1 LDRSHA
7 FSAATTLTEREG
19 AALVEICRRLGGIPL
34 AIELGAAR
42 RRLLS
47 IPQIAERLSDPA
59 LVLDYAPEVGLD
71 QLHTIR
77 QTIAWSYDALPAP
90 ARAALRS
97 LCVFEAPFSIEAAE
111 AVVGSIS
118 DSLPLIEVLS
128 DLIDRALVVIVAG
141 ADETRYSILDPI
153 RDFGVR
159 ELIDAGAAS
168 RAYDAA
174 LAHYLDFAKKLS
186 LPEGEPA
193 PRRAFDAAQ
202 REQVNI
208 RGLLAAAALAGA
220 NLDLAVSVL
229 ERMSLFW
236 QLRGYVSDGRA
247 CTTALLSATWR
258 PGATKYPALLLEAC
272 TFARL
277 EGDYAQARAFASE
290 CRELSRSAVEKALE
304 ADTLFAEAVI
314 DYTSTNWAV
323 ARETLLR
330 AAAAC
335 SALHDDARQGRC
347 RANIALTYLNE
358 GNKEAAAIE
367 MTEAI
372 EALRRGGHR
381 RWLSVALGA
390 MGYIERCRGRIDD
403 AATFSREALAAGMRT
418 GDRLLAGSALGNL
431 AFVYVSRGD
440 ESNARTYI
448 RAGLD
453 LLSDGAFP
461 FVVLSLLESTA
472 RLFVR
477 QARFGDAG
485 SAVSAITA
493 IIERYSI
500 ARSEDDLTL
509 LAELRGTVSDRLPEF
524 DVIQSHEAFREK
536 SISQCCAE
544 IVALVMR

>member
-1 LDRSHA
+1 
-7 FSAATTLTEREG
+7 
-19 AALVEICRRLGGIPL
+19 
-34 AIELGAAR
+34 
-42 RRLLS
+42 
-47 IPQIAERLSDPA
+47 
-59 LVLDYAPEVGLD
+59 
-71 QLHTIR
+71 
-77 QTIAWSYDALPAP
+77 
-90 ARAALRS
+90 
-97 LCVFEAPFSIEAAE
+97 
-111 AVVGSIS
+111 
-118 DSLPLIEVLS
+118 
-128 DLIDRALVVIVAG
+128 
-141 ADETRYSILDPI
+141 
-153 RDFGVR
+153 
-159 ELIDAGAAS
+159 
-168 RAYDAA
+168 
-174 LAHYLDFAKKLS
+174 
-186 LPEGEPA
+186 
-193 PRRAFDAAQ
+193 
-202 REQVNI
+202 
-208 RGLLAAAALAGA
+208 
-220 NLDLAVSVL
+220 
-229 ERMSLFW
+229 
-236 QLRGYVSDGRA
+236 
-247 CTTALLSATWR
+247 
-258 PGATKYPALLLEAC
+258 
-272 TFARL
+272 
-277 EGDYAQARAFASE
+277 
-290 CRELSRSAVEKALE
+290 
-304 ADTLFAEAVI
+304 
-314 DYTSTNWAV
+314 
-323 ARETLLR
+323 LLR